1 MINTILL
8 TDASSIELY
17 CLGTVDLNLLE
28 RDQLACPEDFAAF
41 TCTVFR
47 TSLLRWNIGGSSTQI
62 SCFGSSRT
70 CLGGGNGIHAL
81 ITSVSSDPA
90 NPDISNITSTLIIH
104 KVTTDISVE
113 CESQLTSSVRDI
125 QILST

>member
-1 MINTILL
+1 MLPQLN
-8 TDASSIELY
+8 LY

-28 RDQLACPEDFAAF
+28 NDQLVCPEDFAAF
-41 TCTVFR
+41 NCTAFR
-47 TSLLRWNIGGSSTQI
+47 SSLLRWNIGGSTTQI
-62 SCFGSSRT
+62 SCFGSSQT

-113 CESQLTSSVRDI
+113 CESQLTGSVRDI
-125 QILST
+125 RILSKLCF